1 VRIGLVVPKAVQQR
15 VIEMLTSRSV
25 RGVEVEVISIPI
37 TVISMLTTEK
47 LAEILSSIPRVRDVD
62 LLIVP
67 GACEGSTVVIEE
79 RLGIPVVKGPT
90 HLDDLEVLLSD
101 PQILNHLSHDEP
113 AELAVPHPFAK
124 RNMELLESVER
135 CAEGIPIKG
144 VIVPRNPPP
153 LRIVAE
159 VSDAHRKSV
168 EDVVERAKKLVE
180 DGAHIVSV
188 GFEAWN
194 PRPDYVKRVVSKLV
208 DALSAPIA
216 IDSLI
221 PSEIRSGVEAGADMV
236 LSLDIDNIEKVANYV
251 RDRLCVVI
259 PYSSARGWLPQTP
272 AERLELV
279 SKLIEKAHRLGI
291 PNVVAD
297 LVLDPPIVGSP
308 LKILY
313 HYSLLKM
320 RFPDIPTLVGVGNVV
335 ELADVDSIGMNALLT
350 FFAIEVGISMLLT
363 VEKSYKA
370 QGSTRE
376 LATAARMAT
385 IAWIKRAPP
394 KNIGIDLLI
403 AKRKRP

>member
-1 VRIGLVVPKAVQQR
+1 
-15 VIEMLTSRSV
+15 M
-25 RGVEVEVISIPI
+25 
-37 TVISMLTTEK
+37 
-47 LAEILSSIPRVRDVD
+47 
-62 LLIVP
+62 
-67 GACEGSTVVIEE
+67 
-79 RLGIPVVKGPT
+79 
-90 HLDDLEVLLSD
+90 
-101 PQILNHLSHDEP
+101 
-113 AELAVPHPFAK
+113 
-124 RNMELLESVER
+124 
-135 CAEGIPIKG
+135 
-144 VIVPRNPPP
+144 
-153 LRIVAE
+153 
-159 VSDAHRKSV
+159 
-168 EDVVERAKKLVE
+168 
-180 DGAHIVSV
+180 
-188 GFEAWN
+188 GFEVWN

-208 DALSAPIA
+208 DALSVPIA

-221 PSEIRSGVEAGADMV
+221 PSEIRSGVKAGADMV

-259 PYSSARGWLPQTP
+259 PYSSTRGWLPQNP

-291 PNVVAD
+291 SNVVAD
-297 LVLDPPIVGSP
+297 LILDPPIVGTP

-313 HYSLLKM
+313 HYSLLKT
-320 RFPDIPTLVGVGNVV
+320 RFPDIPTLIGVGNVV

-376 LATAARMAT
+376 LAIAARMAA
-385 IAWIKRAPP
+385 IAWIKRVPP